1 MDMDSSLPLNLDS
14 SLPDKNFKKP
24 AYLATVGEVQHGS
37 KLAEKFSKKLLET
50 IQKTVDEMCS
60 EVLKEKSD
68 TKTIELLNQKIGQAR
83 WNYCAELN
91 ELKHNFQLTMYEMK
105 TGWES
110 EKEQIV
116 KALTAKHHAEKEL
129 AVKEAKKKQWC
140 AQCGKEAIFYCC
152 WNTSYCDYPC
162 QQNHWPQHMHTC
174 LQTNKDK
181 TASSSSN
188 STINQGQQ
196 GQSHS
201 VSQSP
206 ASIPVSVGPSA
217 TPQTSASVPT
227 PPNETDHLRRLQDN
241 LTLALQR
248 EEEKRGETRPGVG
261 PKFNPSMS
269 SPIMQNMRQPG
280 PGSAGMMFNMQQ
292 IQRTRFLGQQQMAM
306 QVQQRSSLS
315 QAQQQG
321 NPRMLFSQPL
331 VQQTVYPLQIQ
342 PQQQLAQ
349 QQLGGTILFQ
359 NPQQNL
365 MTYGMAPRPY

>member
-227 PPNETDHLRRLQDN
+227 PPN
-241 LTLALQR
+241 
-248 EEEKRGETRPGVG
+248 
-261 PKFNPSMS
+261 
-269 SPIMQNMRQPG
+269 PG